1 MTGNAAV
8 DALMMLAQ
16 ENSSEKR
23 RELLHAVTDLFL
35 ATDPINGA
43 QTELFDDVMTRVASE
58 AGVDGR
64 RDLSVRIA
72 PVDHAPRGIVNQ
84 LARDEDISVAGP
96 VLTQSNVLSSDDLVQ
111 IAETKGQQHMAAMS
125 ERQSINSIV
134 TDVLIR
140 RGDHEVMRKVSGNE
154 GAELS
159 ENGARTLSQK
169 AADDAEI
176 QRNLYR
182 RTDLPEVVAKEV
194 QKRGDKVDGTIAT
207 ARVAANHPVSKMI
220 PIMVAKFSQMSGLDA
235 DRVETMILKER
246 MDLFVIICRAL
257 NIDAEN
263 FERLVRFRADL
274 AGKPNIDMESLM
286 MQFETLPSHAA
297 QRMARF
303 LKVRQAVS

>member
-1 MTGNAAV
+1 MTGNVAV

-35 ATDPINGA
+35 ASVPTNDA
-43 QTELFDDVMTRVASE
+43 QSALFDDVMTRVASE

-72 PVDHAPRGIVNQ
+72 PIDTAPRGIVNQ

-96 VLTQSNVLSSDDLVQ
+96 VLTQSNVLSGDDLVQ
-111 IAETKGQQHMAAMS
+111 IAETKGQQHMSAIS
-125 ERQSINSIV
+125 ERQSISSIV

-140 RGDHEVMRKVSGNE
+140 RGNHTVLRNVSGNE

-159 ENGARTLSQK
+159 ENGARTLSEK
-169 AADDAEI
+169 AVQDAEI

-182 RTDLPEVVAKEV
+182 RSDLPEAVAKAV
-194 QKRGDKVDGTIAT
+194 HSRGDVADDAM
-207 ARVAANHPVSKMI
+207 ARISAKHPVSNLI
-220 PIMVAKFSQMSGLDA
+220 PVLVSKFVQMSGLDA
-235 DRVETMILKER
+235 ERVEKAILTER

-257 NIDAEN
+257 DLDVGN
-263 FERLVRFRADL
+263 FERLVRYRTDL
-274 AGKPNIDMESLM
+274 AGKQNVDMEPLLH
-286 MQFETLPSHAA
+286 QFETLPTHAA

-303 LKVRQAVS
+303 LKVRQTVA